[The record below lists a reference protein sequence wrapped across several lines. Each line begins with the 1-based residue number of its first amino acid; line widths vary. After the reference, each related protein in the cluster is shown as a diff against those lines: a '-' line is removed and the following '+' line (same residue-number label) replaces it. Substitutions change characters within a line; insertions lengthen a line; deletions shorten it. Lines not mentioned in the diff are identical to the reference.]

1 MTMNRLWE
9 FPLRLRLQL
18 LLSGAFL
25 AAAATGFA
33 NDSAMSVEDNAVV
46 IFSAFTEQQSLDAT
60 DLAVTP
66 ETADSIQDFYIA
78 LLRPTWGMDV
88 GYASLAMAR
97 SDTAELPPTGVLLE
111 NMFTGTRAVIS
122 RSFGFDM
129 HAAAELMVR
138 VGSPELNHATTRL
151 EALSGLQAL
160 IPTVRLSD
168 GYRSDAGAQ
177 APPLARAANLYVR
190 LCVLGREL
198 GLRHEPAEIENL
210 SSYSVEMLDQNQQ
223 QIVRKTSAGQ
233 PHILDAVLATVKA
246 LGSRGIEVR
255 TGDVLAL
262 GPLTDRFPVS
272 ELTRLRAVFHDL
284 DRDEEL
290 SVYMGFQ

>member
-1 MTMNRLWE
+1 MTMNRLWHC
-9 FPLRLRLQL
+9 RLLQL
-18 LLSGAFL
+18 LLFGACVL
-25 AAAATGFA
+25 PTAAVFA

-46 IFSAFTEQQSLDAT
+46 IFSAFTKQQGLNPT
-60 DLAVTP
+60 DLAITS
-66 ETADSIQDFYIA
+66 ETAGSVQDFYIA

-122 RSFGFDM
+122 RSLGFDM
-129 HAAAELMVR
+129 HASAELMVR
-138 VGSPELNHATTRL
+138 VGSPDLNHATTRF
-151 EALSGLQAL
+151 EALSGLQTL
-160 IPTVRLSD
+160 IPSVRLSD
-168 GYRSDAGAQ
+168 GYRSDTSVPV
-177 APPLARAANLYVR
+177 PPLARAANLYLR

-198 GLRHEPAEIENL
+198 ELRHEYAEIENL
-210 SSYSVEMLDQNQQ
+210 SSYSVEMLDQNRQ
-223 QIVRKTSAGQ
+223 QIVRKTSADQ

-246 LGSRGIEVR
+246 LRLRGIEVR

-262 GPLTDRFPVS
+262 GPLTDRYPIS
-272 ELTRLRAVFHDL
+272 DLTRLRTVFHDL
-284 DRDEEL
+284 DSDEDL